1 MDFNLTSFF
10 QNDPVNVGIR
20 IFTILFLVL
29 FVLYSL
35 LTIRQVSI
43 MNHSLVTRLEIG
55 IALLAWFQ
63 LVLGILALVIVLFF
77 V

>member
-1 MDFNLTSFF
+1 MDFNITSFF
-10 QNDPVNVGIR
+10 QNDPVNGAIR
-20 IFTILFLVL
+20 IFTILFLII
-29 FVLYSL
+29 FVFYSL

-63 LVLGILALVIVLFF
+63 LTLGLLALGIVLFL

>member
-1 MDFNLTSFF
+1 MDFNLTAFF
-10 QNDPVNVGIR
+10 QADPVNVGIR
-20 IFTILFLVL
+20 IFTILFLII
-29 FVLYSL
+29 FVFYSL

-63 LVLGILALVIVLFF
+63 LALGLLALGIVLFLI
-77 V
+77 

>member
-1 MDFNLTSFF
+1 MDFDISSFF
-10 QNDPVNVGIR
+10 QNDPVNGAVR
-20 IFTILFLVL
+20 IFTILFLII
-29 FVLYSL
+29 FVFYSL

-63 LVLGILALVIVLFF
+63 LVLGLLALVIVLFF